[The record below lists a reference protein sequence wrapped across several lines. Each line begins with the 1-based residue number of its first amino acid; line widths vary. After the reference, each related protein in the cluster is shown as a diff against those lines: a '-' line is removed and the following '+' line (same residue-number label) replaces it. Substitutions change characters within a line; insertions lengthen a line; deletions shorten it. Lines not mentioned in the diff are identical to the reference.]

1 MPAELNI
8 PTRLETPKGLR
19 IHIGLFGRRN
29 AGKSSLINALTNQQ
43 IAIVSDVP
51 GTTTDPVEK
60 ACELAPVGP
69 VVFIDTA
76 GIDDVGK
83 LGHLRTDRTM
93 SVLGWMDL
101 ALIAMR
107 PVSQTMKKNF
117 SGLSPPTKR
126 RPLWCS
132 TKRICMRRKRQS
144 SAPSRVLICR
154 L

>member
-76 GIDDVGK
+76 GIDDGELPSVP
-83 LGHLRTDRTM
+83 LRLRIDPVPGNARN
-93 SVLGWMDL
+93 VLH
-101 ALIAMR
+101 
-107 PVSQTMKKNF
+107 N
-117 SGLSPPTKR
+117 GLSFSDNTVEKCGFSYI
-126 RPLWCS
+126 RPS
-132 TKRICMRRKRQS
+132 YDR
-144 SAPSRVLICR
+144 
-154 L
+154 

>member
-101 ALIAMR
+101 ALIVCDAAGI
-107 PVSQTMKKNF
+107 TD
-117 SGLSPPTKR
+117 LS
-126 RPLWCS
+126 
-132 TKRICMRRKRQS
+132 
-144 SAPSRVLICR
+144 LIHI
-154 L
+154 

>member
-101 ALIAMR
+101 ALIVCDAAGI
-107 PVSQTMKKNF
+107 TDYEKELF
-117 SGLSPPTKR
+117 
-126 RPLWCS
+126 
-132 TKRICMRRKRQS
+132 RIVTANKTP
-144 SAPSRVLICR
+144 AIVVLNKTD
-154 L
+154 LQAT